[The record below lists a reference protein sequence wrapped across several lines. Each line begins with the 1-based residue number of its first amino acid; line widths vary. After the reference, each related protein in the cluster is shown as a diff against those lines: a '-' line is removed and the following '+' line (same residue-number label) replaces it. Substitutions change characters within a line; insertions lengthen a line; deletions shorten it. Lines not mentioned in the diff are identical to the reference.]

1 MASAWSLSA
10 DFSTINSYTV
20 WSYGYKP
27 PGYQVTGSFVLFT
40 HLTLDPLDSG
50 IIFWTPPE
58 NVPNPQN
65 NVNPIHEDGPSISYN
80 LNPITTI
87 LDVGSS
93 RIIYPAHSINI
104 HPSCDGKFSVAR
116 FTAPVDGNY
125 ALSVI
130 FTHIDDHSNFTH
142 TGGYIIYNNSMTLW
156 ETDIFGI
163 GDLKSYESAESGI
176 TVKKNETIDF
186 IIGNGL
192 DNTCYYDSTLANVEI
207 RLLLNNSTNKQPL
220 MSTILFGFGLGLFC
234 YYISY
239 VLYSRYKHWKNTS
252 IYEPLMANTVAHP

>member
-10 DFSTINSYTV
+10 EFSTINSYSV

-40 HLTLDPLDSG
+40 HLTLDPQDSG

-58 NVPNPQN
+58 G
-65 NVNPIHEDGPSISYN
+65 GPSLSYN

-93 RIIYPAHSINI
+93 KIKYPAHSINM

-130 FTHIDDHSNFTH
+130 FTHIDDHANFTH
-142 TGGYIIYNNSMTLW
+142 TGGYIVYNNFLTLW

-163 GDLKSYESAESGI
+163 GDLKSYETAI
-176 TVKKNETIDF
+176 AVRKNETIDF

-192 DNTCYYDSTLANVEI
+192 DNVCYYDSTLTNVEI
-207 RLLLNNSTNKQPL
+207 RLLSNNPTIEQNLLP
-220 MSTILFGFGLGLFC
+220 TILFGFILGLFC
-234 YYISY
+234 YYLSY
-239 VLYSRYKHWKNTS
+239 VLYSRYKYWKNTS
-252 IYEPLMANTVAHP
+252 IYEPLLANTVAHP